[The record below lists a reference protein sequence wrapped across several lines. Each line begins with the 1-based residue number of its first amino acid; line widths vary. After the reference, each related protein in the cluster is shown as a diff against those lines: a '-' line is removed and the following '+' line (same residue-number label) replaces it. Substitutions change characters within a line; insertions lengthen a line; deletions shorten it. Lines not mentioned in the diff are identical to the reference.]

1 MNAFFFP
8 HIRWTGTE
16 VIEGKKITK
25 SICANELINFHV
37 NICICFNWFQ
47 QTALQSLRTNIFMFY
62 LHIFGFVIY
71 LSILLASRIDGR
83 KNSDRTGGVFSSNC
97 IDIHT
102 NCSRV
107 CTWIAWIGE
116 CLVIKI
122 VSPICCSDNKFL
134 FDVSYI
140 KWVKW
145 WFTFGH
151 CYQCQYVFQIKLIV
165 CLFICIILCIAH
177 WSRVRSLAKSIT
189 FQMYALEFFCCCCW
203 WCTDCHS
210 FEVHSCNT

>member
-1 MNAFFFP
+1 M
-8 HIRWTGTE
+8 
-16 VIEGKKITK
+16 IEGKKITK

-145 WFTFGH
+145 
-151 CYQCQYVFQIKLIV
+151 
-165 CLFICIILCIAH
+165 
-177 WSRVRSLAKSIT
+177 
-189 FQMYALEFFCCCCW
+189 
-203 WCTDCHS
+203 
-210 FEVHSCNT
+210 